1 MNLWQFILV
10 FGAGIALGI
19 IMYPLARMIESQG
32 IDHFLDSLGRFVGYP
47 FSLLGRLFRR
57 IFPSRS
63 TPKEPT
69 AAAPPRID
77 PREQQLSDT
86 AQTIRGILLGLAT
99 VIQRADQAASDSS
112 QALGDVRNTIDRIQI
127 PDDLLEVHSLLLN
140 EIDRVISSNSTLKRE
155 LNDSREVLAT
165 QRQQIENLKTA
176 VRIDGMTQLANRAC
190 FDEKLTEMIRLR
202 ERYEESFSLLMI
214 DVDNFKEINDS
225 HGHQGGDRVLKGV
238 AYKIRATLRKTD
250 FVARFGGDEFA
261 AILLKVTAE
270 SAAVIAGK
278 LCEQIRESRFLLD
291 GVEVRTSLSIG
302 VAEVLAGDSEEDL
315 LKRADTA
322 LYRVKHS
329 GRNGVAVAEGPEQ
342 GPDVA

>member
-1 MNLWQFILV
+1 MNVWPYVLF
-10 FGAGIALGI
+10 FGSGIALGI
-19 IMYPLARMIESQG
+19 IMYPLARMIESEG

-57 IFPSRS
+57 ILPSRN
-63 TPKEPT
+63 TPKESA

-86 AQTIRGILLGLAT
+86 AQTIRGILLSLAT
-99 VIQRADQAASDSS
+99 VIQRTDQAASDSS
-112 QALGDVRNTIDRIQI
+112 EALGDVRKTIDRIQL
-127 PDDLLEVHSLLLN
+127 PDDLLKVHSLLLN

-155 LNDSREVLAT
+155 LAHSREILAT
-165 QRQQIENLKTA
+165 QREQIENLKTA

-190 FDEKLTEMIRLR
+190 FDEKLTEMIRLLD
-202 ERYEESFSLLMI
+202 RYEESFSLLMI
-214 DVDNFKEINDS
+214 DVDNFKEINDT

-238 AYKIRATLRKTD
+238 AYKIRATLRRTD

-261 AILLKVTAE
+261 AILLKATAA
-270 SAAVIAGK
+270 SAARIAAK

-291 GVEVRTSLSIG
+291 GVDVRTSLSIG
-302 VAEVLAGDSEEDL
+302 VAEVVPGETEEAL

-322 LYRVKHS
+322 LYRVKQG
-329 GRNGVAVAEGPEQ
+329 GRNGVSVAEGPEQ
-342 GPDVA
+342 GPDGA